1 MYKHPNMFETVTS
14 QHQNKIELWF
24 HGSVAPDT
32 RKVMEEMAEMIVKL
46 EETLVDLCLNNDVGM
61 YIRDEKNAGLSL
73 ITDKERA
80 EELYK
85 EVGQWQTSNE
95 SCNV

>member
-1 MYKHPNMFETVTS
+1 MSDLFFKTNVSKHE
-14 QHQNKIELWF
+14 NKIELWF
-24 HGSVAPDT
+24 HNSVAPDT
-32 RKVMEEMAEMIVKL
+32 RKVMEDMAEMIVKL
-46 EETLVDLCLNNDVGM
+46 EETLVDLCLNNNVGM

-73 ITDKERA
+73 IHDKSRA

-85 EVGQWQTSNE
+85 TLGQWQTSYE

>member
-1 MYKHPNMFETVTS
+1 MSHRYQFNTTTS
-14 QHQNKIELWF
+14 QHHNQIQLWF
-24 HGSVAPDT
+24 HDSVAPDT

-46 EETLVDLCLNNDVGM
+46 EETLVDLCLNNNVSV
-61 YIRDEKNAGLSL
+61 YIREEKNAGLSL
-73 ITDKERA
+73 IYDKNRA

-85 EVGQWQTSNE
+85 EVGQWETSSE

>member
-1 MYKHPNMFETVTS
+1 MLKQFNTS
-14 QHQNKIELWF
+14 TSEHHNYIQLYF
-24 HGSVAPDT
+24 HDSVAPDT

-85 EVGQWQTSNE
+85 TVGQWETSNE